1 MAESEPA
8 SLASIALSQRLP
20 TKEFE
25 KQYKDHLSDFRRWDQ
40 KDHAEEW
47 ILHPENIGPHLSID
61 ETALTNGELY
71 TIITNK
77 AAHGKQGALV
87 GMFRGTKASDIA
99 PRLATIPLEKRL
111 LVTEVT
117 LDMSNSMDAIICA
130 SFPNARLVAD
140 RFHVQ
145 QLVTEAVQ
153 EIRIELR
160 REALREENEALK
172 KARKEKVRYIPVM
185 YENGDTKKQ
194 LLARSRYVL
203 YKPAGKWHE
212 QQKVRAQILFREY
225 PELEEAYNLSM
236 MFRGFYEQATSVSEA
251 RNKLHAWYAKVTEKN
266 IDAFLVPMESIRLHE
281 KTILN
286 YFYDRSTNASAESFN
301 AKLKNF
307 RALVR
312 GVRDKKFFLFRVSV
326 LYG

>member
-8 SLASIALSQRLP
+8 SLASIALSQHLP

-25 KQYKDHLSDFRRWDQ
+25 KQYKEHLSDFRSWDQ
-40 KDHAEEW
+40 RDHAETW
-47 ILHPENIGPHLSID
+47 ILHPENIGAHLSID

-77 AAHGKQGALV
+77 AAHGKKGALV
-87 GMFRGTKASDIA
+87 GMFKGTKAGDIA
-99 PRLATIPLEKRL
+99 PLLATIPHEKRL
-111 LVTEVT
+111 VVTEVT
-117 LDMSNSMDAIICA
+117 LDMSNSMDAIIRT
-130 SFPNARLVAD
+130 SFPHVRLVTD

-153 EIRIELR
+153 EIRIALR
-160 REALREENEALK
+160 RETLREENEAIQQ
-172 KARKEKVRYIPVM
+172 ARKDNVRYTPVT
-185 YENGDTKKQ
+185 YANGDTKKQ

-203 YKPAGKWHE
+203 YKPASKWHT
-212 QQKVRAQILFREY
+212 QQKERATILFHEY
-225 PELEEAYNLSM
+225 PELKEAYDLSM
-236 MFRGFYEQATSVSEA
+236 MFRGCYEQATTVPEA
-251 RNKLHAWYAKVTEKN
+251 RDKLHAWYEKVTEKN
-266 IDAFLVPMESIRLHE
+266 IDAFLVPMESIQLHE
-281 KTILN
+281 ETILN

-312 GVRDKKFFLFRVSV
+312 GVRDKKFFLFRASM